1 MTRFRA
7 TVITAGVGLA
17 IAVSACGNGPP
28 DLGSGGGGGATV
40 GVAAASGLG
49 TPAVKV
55 TAISSNQFSPGTT
68 SAKVGQ
74 VVQWTVAQDSV
85 PHNVTWDTDQT
96 LNSPQSIGPG
106 ESWQVKFTVAG
117 TYTYHCTIH
126 PGMNGQITV
135 SG

>member
-28 DLGSGGGGGATV
+28 DLGSAGGGGATV